1 MQIVINSQ
9 PLYTAEKNLFFK
21 QSEQGDK
28 VLLPSVKGAGAG
40 FAQWQNNVNTS
51 KQVWRYPSSLLRN

>member
-28 VLLPSVKGAGAG
+28 VLLTSVKGAGAG
-40 FAQWQNNVNTS
+40 FAQ
-51 KQVWRYPSSLLRN
+51 